1 MAMMTR
7 REKLFV
13 VFGGIVLLALF
24 GAKISLNRVAYAE
37 RRPRLVPQDFRSDD
51 YKPTT
56 VLRAFPP
63 IENPPH
69 VDADSANVK
78 LQPNE
83 LVLGVELD
91 GVARAYPINM
101 LTGPSR
107 EIFNDTLGD
116 RSIAATW

>member
-1 MAMMTR
+1 MAKMTR
-7 REKLFV
+7 REKLFI

-24 GAKISLNRVAYAE
+24 GAKVSLHRVAQAE
-37 RRPRLVPQDFRSDD
+37 RRPRLVPQNFNSDD
-51 YKPTT
+51 YQPMQ
-56 VLRAFPP
+56 VVPAFAP

-69 VDADSANVK
+69 VDAKSASEK